1 MKSQST
7 FRGFWCWP
15 GEDIW
20 TWCLSSSTCAASASG
35 SAGASTAR
43 GDGLGGCRA
52 QLLLELQPRFMS
64 RLSVGCHRFSP
75 KLKNKKPKPA
85 LLMVTQIRKHENAQ
99 HAVLCFAALD
109 FLVLGQDSC
118 ALLRSIAQHFWEIP
132 RKYPRPSFWT
142 NGIEKMILV
151 QLLECVLGKA
161 RSMWNSVQTILVF
174 GEYRKYTEY

>member
-7 FRGFWCWP
+7 FRGFWCWL

-35 SAGASTAR
+35 SAGAGGLRTSTAR

-85 LLMVTQIRKHENAQ
+85 TGV
-99 HAVLCFAALD
+99 
-109 FLVLGQDSC
+109 
-118 ALLRSIAQHFWEIP
+118 
-132 RKYPRPSFWT
+132 
-142 NGIEKMILV
+142 GIY
-151 QLLECVLGKA
+151 C
-161 RSMWNSVQTILVF
+161 
-174 GEYRKYTEY
+174 